1 MPNQAEILKFKRGET
16 IIHEGEQSGCAYILE
31 SGMAEV
37 CKSLPNGDQQF
48 VGTLVQ
54 NDIFGEL
61 GLIDGLPRSAT
72 VKATDSCKIRKL
84 LSQETFGSVVRN
96 NPQALMPIL
105 KVLVNR
111 LRHTLRLL
119 DKLEKKQL
127 TSKTVPAGSL

>member
-1 MPNQAEILKFKRGET
+1 MLNQDEILKFKKGAT
-16 IIHEGEQSGCAYILE
+16 IIREGEISDCAYILE

-37 CKSLPNGDQQF
+37 CKSLTNGQQQF
-48 VGTLVQ
+48 VGVLVQ
-54 NDIFGEL
+54 DDIFGEL

-72 VKATDSCKIRKL
+72 VKALERCQLRKL
-84 LSQETFGSVVRN
+84 TQETFESLARN

-105 KVLVNR
+105 KILVNR

-127 TSKTVPAGSL
+127 TSETVPAGSL

>member
-96 NPQALMPIL
+96 NPQALMPN
-105 KVLVNR
+105 KTR
-111 LRHTLRLL
+111 TL
-119 DKLEKKQL
+119 
-127 TSKTVPAGSL
+127 